1 MKIKDA
7 GIYTINFYRIILIFF
22 LFLAIQLRP
31 SGCLAEKLPVVTSIY
46 PIADMVQ
53 QVGGEHV
60 DVTYVLPAGASPHTF
75 EPKPSLVKKF
85 YSARIFFMIGAGLEF
100 WADKFIKL
108 AGPDLMTVVLSEG
121 VDLIASTGHHH
132 ENHSR
137 EKDTTVLENEQTVA
151 NPHIWLDPVIA
162 KSMVDKITT
171 ALSKLDSRHSAYYHQ
186 RSRHYLNELDKL
198 DHLIAAT
205 TAGFKNKKYVAFHA
219 SWDYFAKRYGL
230 EPAGVIEA
238 APGRNPT
245 PLQIKIIVSDI
256 KKYQIR
262 AVFAEPQFNP
272 RAAEVIAGE
281 ADVRVLMLDPLG
293 SPKQPYGNT
302 YVDLMTHNLSILKD
316 AME

>member
-1 MKIKDA
+1 MKIKRS
-7 GIYTINFYRIILIFF
+7 GMYQRSYFHTLTPLVFF
-22 LFLAIQLRP
+22 WVIQFFAI
-31 SGCLAEKLPVVTSIY
+31 SGFAEKLPVVTSIY
-46 PIADMVQ
+46 PVADMVR

-75 EPKPSLVKKF
+75 EPKPSLVKTF
-85 YSARIFFMIGAGLEF
+85 FSARVFFMIGAGLEF

-121 VDLIASTGHHH
+121 VDLIVSTGHHH
-132 ENHSR
+132 EKHPR
-137 EKDTTVLENEQTVA
+137 EKDTTVLENDQTVA

-162 KSMVDKITT
+162 KSMVDKIMT

-281 ADVRVLMLDPLG
+281 ANVRVLMLDPLG
-293 SPKQPYGNT
+293 SPKQPYGNN